1 MRKIIATMWTSL
13 DGFVAG
19 PDDKMDW
26 VRLDEQMMAYEQA
39 LVDEADILMLGRIT
53 FGDFAGHWPL
63 LANEPR
69 PESGDISTVYEMQ
82 RAYARRIDAMRKVVV
97 STSGEVA
104 DWRNSDVLPIISR
117 KLIEQLKREPGGN
130 IVIYGNVSVIN
141 ALSALN
147 LVDEYHL
154 LLHPIVLRKGRP
166 LFDNPVKLELKSAE
180 PLNSGVVLTRYEA
193 RDDGA
198 R

>member
-1 MRKIIATMWTSL
+1 
-13 DGFVAG
+13 
-19 PDDKMDW
+19 
-26 VRLDEQMMAYEQA
+26 
-39 LVDEADILMLGRIT
+39 
-53 FGDFAGHWPL
+53 
-63 LANEPR
+63 
-69 PESGDISTVYEMQ
+69 
-82 RAYARRIDAMRKVVV
+82 MRKVVV

-104 DWRNSDVLPIISR
+104 DWRNSDVLPTISR
-117 KLIEQLKREPGGN
+117 KLIDQLKREPGGN
-130 IVIYGNVSVIN
+130 IVIYGSVSVIN

-198 R
+198 C